1 MTTEVQI
8 QPHERRFTPA
18 WAMLRTL
25 GGIALI
31 SGLLVALV
39 YQFTLPI
46 IAENQR
52 VLTEKAVFRVL
63 PGAVSK
69 RDFVIT
75 PEGGLAPAEEGASGD
90 LVYGAYDAEGRLQGS
105 GHHRLGSGLC
115 RSGQGHVRL

>member
-1 MTTEVQI
+1 MTTDVQI
-8 QPHERRFTPA
+8 QHRAATTPA

-25 GGIALI
+25 GGIALL

-63 PGAVSK
+63 PGAVGK

-75 PEGGLAPAEEGASGD
+75 PEGGLAPAETGASGD
-90 LVYGAYDAEGRLQGS
+90 LIYGA
-105 GHHRLGSGLC
+105 
-115 RSGQGHVRL
+115 